1 MKAAVADIEW
11 EVVREYGIKNEVE
24 WSFSPGDAPWY
35 NGAVESLVKTVKK
48 ALNASIGENILS
60 FSELL
65 TCMFEAGQLVNQRP
79 IGLHPGNPE
88 DGTYLSPNDL
98 LLGRAST
105 NTPQGPFKERASDKH
120 RLDFLQQIV
129 SRFWKRWTREV
140 FPNLVIQK
148 KWHTAE
154 RNLCEGDV
162 VLVQDANALRGVW
175 KMAKITRTIVSA
187 DNRVRRVFITYV
199 SGNGAKQEVER
210 AVQKLILLVP
220 TVEAEC
226 TA

>member
-1 MKAAVADIEW
+1 
-11 EVVREYGIKNEVE
+11 
-24 WSFSPGDAPWY
+24 
-35 NGAVESLVKTVKK
+35 
-48 ALNASIGENILS
+48 
-60 FSELL
+60 
-65 TCMFEAGQLVNQRP
+65 MFEAGQLVNQRP

-105 NTPQGPFKERASDKH
+105 NTPHGSFKERASDKH
-120 RLDFLQQIV
+120 RHDFLQQIV
-129 SRFWKRWTREV
+129 SRFWKGWTREV

-175 KMAKITRTIVSA
+175 KMAKVTRTIVSA

-199 SGNGAKQEVER
+199 SGNGTKQEVER